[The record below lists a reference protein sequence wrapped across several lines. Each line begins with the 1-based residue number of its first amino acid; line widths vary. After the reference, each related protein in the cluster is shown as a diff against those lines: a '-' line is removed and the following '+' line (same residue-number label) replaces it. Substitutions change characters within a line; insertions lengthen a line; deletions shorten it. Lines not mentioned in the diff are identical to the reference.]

1 MRTRSGRYLRRSVA
15 FGLLAVGIFAGGL
28 LSSAIARAA
37 DLPDTD
43 PAKVGISADRLARL
57 DSAMQATIDQGNKSG
72 IVVLIARHGKIAHLK
87 AFGLADIENKQKM
100 TPDTLVRMYSMTK
113 PITAVALLT
122 LYEQGKF
129 QLTDPLEKYIPA
141 FKNLKVYAGT
151 NPDGSMKL
159 EDMKRPP
166 TIQDIFRHTG
176 GFSYGMGDDPVAKA
190 YQKAGINFGTMK
202 DLKDMVEKLGT
213 VPLLYQPGTR
223 WVYSVSAD
231 IQAYLVEYFSGQKFG
246 DYVQKTIFDPLGMKD
261 ATFGIPK
268 KYVHRYAANY
278 APKPGGGLRRTEN
291 PDGSIPPGVT
301 STMSYARFTGNAFG
315 GLSLSADAED
325 YAKFA
330 QMLVNGG
337 ELNGTR
343 ILGPKTVEL
352 MRTNNLPPDVGTIGG
367 SPGAGGTGFGL
378 GVSVLVDEA
387 ASGNIGSVGQFG
399 WAGAASTWVIM
410 DPKED
415 MVAIVLTQYMP
426 TDFDFAGKWQTL
438 VYQALVD

>member
-1 MRTRSGRYLRRSVA
+1 
-15 FGLLAVGIFAGGL
+15 
-28 LSSAIARAA
+28 
-37 DLPDTD
+37 
-43 PAKVGISADRLARL
+43 
-57 DSAMQATIDQGNKSG
+57 MQAEVDAKQKPG
-72 IVVLIARHGKIAHLK
+72 ITVLITRHGKIAHLK
-87 AFGLADIENKQKM
+87 SFGYADIAAKRKM
-100 TPDTLVRMYSMTK
+100 DKDTLVRLYSMTK

-176 GFSYGMGDDPVAKA
+176 GFIYGFGNTPVDKA
-190 YQKAGINFGTMK
+190 YQKAGINFATMK
-202 DLKDMVEKLGT
+202 DLKDMIEKLGT
-213 VPLLYQPGTR
+213 VPLLYQPGTK
-223 WVYSVSAD
+223 WMYSVSAD
-231 IQAYLVEYFSGQKFG
+231 IQAYLVEYFSGEKFG

-261 ATFGIPK
+261 AVFGIPK
-268 KYVHRYAANY
+268 KYVGRYAVNY
-278 APKPGGGLRRTEN
+278 APGPKGLTIVEN
-291 PDGSIPPGVT
+291 ADGSMGPGDQGFG
-301 STMSYARFTGNAFG
+301 SYARYTGNAFG
-315 GLSLSADAED
+315 GLSLSADAVD

-352 MRTNNLPPDVGTIGG
+352 MRTNNLPDGVPNIDVG
-367 SPGAGGTGFGL
+367 PGAPGTGFGL
-378 GVSVLVDEA
+378 GVSVLTDLA
-387 ASGNIGSVGQFG
+387 KAGNIGSVGQFG
-399 WAGAASTWVIM
+399 WSGAASTYVIM

-415 MVAIVLTQYMP
+415 MVALVLTQYFP
-426 TDFDFAGKWQTL
+426 SDIPFGEKWQTL

>member
-1 MRTRSGRYLRRSVA
+1 MRGISGRLIWGLSTTAACAVVA
-15 FGLLAVGIFAGGL
+15 LGLM
-28 LSSAIARAA
+28 SSASASAA
-37 DLPDTD
+37 DLPSGD
-43 PAKVGISADRLARL
+43 PAALGLAPDRLAWI
-57 DSAMQATIDQGNKSG
+57 DKFMQGEIAAKRKAGA
-72 IVVLIARHGKIAHLK
+72 VVLVARHGKVAYYK
-87 AFGLADIENKQKM
+87 AFGMADIANKKPM
-100 TPDTLVRMYSMTK
+100 KLDAMVRMYSMTK

-176 GFSYGMGDDPVAKA
+176 GFSYGQGDDPVDKA
-190 YQKAGINFGTMK
+190 YHAAGINFGTMTGLK
-202 DLKDMVEKLGT
+202 DLIDKLAT

-231 IQAYLVEYFSGQKFG
+231 IQAYLVEYFSGERFD
-246 DYVQKTIFDPLGMKD
+246 DYVRKTIFEPLGMTD

-268 KYVHRYAANY
+268 KYVPRYAANY
-278 APKPGGGLRRTEN
+278 APNPKGGLTMIEN
-291 PDGSIPPGVT
+291 PDGSSPNGGS
-301 STMSYARFTGNAFG
+301 STGYARFTTIPFG
-315 GLSLSADAED
+315 GLSLSADAMD

-330 QMLVNGG
+330 EMLVNGG
-337 ELNGTR
+337 ELNGKR

-352 MRTNNLPPDVGTIGG
+352 MRTNNLPPEVGTIGG
-367 SPGAGGTGFGL
+367 SPSAGGTGFGL

-387 ASGNIGSVGQFG
+387 RSGDLGSVGQFG
-399 WAGAASTWVIM
+399 WAGAATTWVIM

-415 MVAIVLTQYMP
+415 MVAILLAQYMP
-426 TDFDFAGKWQTL
+426 TDFDFSSKWQTL
-438 VYQALVD
+438 VYQALVN

>member
-1 MRTRSGRYLRRSVA
+1 MSTGSGQFLRRSAALGLMA
-15 FGLLAVGIFAGGL
+15 FGILAGNAAL
-28 LSSAIARAA
+28 AA
-37 DLPDTD
+37 DLPSTD
-43 PAKVGISADRLARL
+43 PAKVGFSAERLGRL
-57 DSAMQATIDQGNKSG
+57 DAAMQAAVDQGSKSG
-72 IVVLIARHGKIAHLK
+72 IVVLITRHGKLAHLK
-87 AFGLADIENKQKM
+87 AFGQADIANKVKM
-100 TPDTLVRMYSMTK
+100 KPDTMVRMYSMTK
-113 PITAVALLT
+113 PVTAVALLT

-176 GFSYGMGDDPVAKA
+176 GFSYGLGDDPVNKA
-190 YQKAGINFGTMK
+190 YQKAGINFGTLK
-202 DLKDMVEKLGT
+202 DLKDMIEKLGT

-268 KYVHRYAANY
+268 KYVSRYAANY
-278 APKPGGGLRRTEN
+278 APKPGGGLKLIEN
-291 PDGSIPPGVT
+291 RDGSRPPGAT
-301 STMSYARFTGNAFG
+301 GGGANYARFTGNAFG
-315 GLSLSADAED
+315 GLSLSADAMD

-337 ELNGTR
+337 ELNGVR
-343 ILGPKTVEL
+343 ILGRKTVEL
-352 MRTNNLPPDVGTIGG
+352 MRTNNLPPEVGTIGG
-367 SPGAGGTGFGL
+367 SPSAGGTGFGL

-387 ASGNIGSVGQFG
+387 AAGNIGSVGQFG

-426 TDFDFAGKWQTL
+426 SDFEFAGKWQTL